1 MSPAEHRAI
10 EAHMRRIR
18 PLLGI
23 LPVEIEDNR
32 AAHRRQRVQAAALVV
47 LLVLALCA
55 VVQLVLLIGGF

>member
-1 MSPAEHRAI
+1 
-10 EAHMRRIR
+10 MRRIR